1 MNSSIVPRGWTRSII
16 CRDLIE
22 ISFSGYS
29 VLVMKHLRRCAL
41 IILTILLLV
50 GAGFFRSEIAVDRLK
65 DVYAPLPSRFVSV
78 AGMDIHYRDQ
88 GPAGTSP
95 LVLLHGAFS
104 SLHTWE
110 ALVEQ
115 LGDERRV
122 ISVDL
127 PGFGLTGP
135 DPSGDY
141 SMERSVEVLS
151 LFLQRIQAFDSPN
164 AQIHVGGNSLG
175 GQIAW
180 SYAATYPE
188 QTASLLLIGGASG
201 YNEFSSPPP
210 VLFRYVRA
218 VANMDLMALPL
229 TRFTPRFLFRWNLRS
244 AFGDAARITEELVTR
259 YYQLLRREGNRSA
272 VLARLLRSPVHDNSH
287 VISSI
292 RVPALI
298 LWGERDHW
306 IPMDHA
312 LRFQRDI
319 PDSRLI
325 VLSGVGH
332 VPMEEAPAESAE
344 WIEVFLSETETV
356 TDQVESLTTSSL
368 LSTVSLP
375 SSSGS

>member
-1 MNSSIVPRGWTRSII
+1 M
-16 CRDLIE
+16 IE
-22 ISFSGYS
+22 RIPSGYS
-29 VLVMKHLRRCAL
+29 VGVMKHLRRFLL
-41 IILTILLLV
+41 ITFTILVLV
-50 GAGFFRSEIAVDRLK
+50 GAGFFRSEIKVDQLK
-65 DVYAPLPSRFVSV
+65 RVYAPPPSRFIAV
-78 AGMDIHYRDQ
+78 AGMDVHYRDQ
-88 GPAGTSP
+88 GPADTTP

-110 ALVEQ
+110 DLVEQ
-115 LGDERRV
+115 LGHERRV

-141 SMERSVEVLS
+141 SMERSVKVLS
-151 LFLQRIQAFDSPN
+151 LFLQRIHAFDSPN
-164 AQIHVGGNSLG
+164 GQIHIGGNSLG

-180 SYAATYPE
+180 SYAASYPE
-188 QTASLLLIGGASG
+188 KTASLLLIGGASG

-210 VLFRYVRA
+210 ALFRYVRA
-218 VANMDLMALPL
+218 VANFDLMALPL

-272 VLARLLRSPVHDNSH
+272 VLARLLRSPVYDNSDL
-287 VISSI
+287 ISSI
-292 RVPALI
+292 AAPALI
-298 LWGERDHW
+298 LWGEQDHW

-319 PDSRLI
+319 PDSRLV
-325 VLSGVGH
+325 VLPGVGH

-344 WIEVFLSETETV
+344 WIEMFLSETETE
-356 TDQVESLTTSSL
+356 TDQVESRTTNSL

-375 SSSGS
+375 LRSGS

>member
-1 MNSSIVPRGWTRSII
+1 
-16 CRDLIE
+16 LIE
-22 ISFSGYS
+22 HRLSGYS
-29 VLVMKHLRRCAL
+29 VGVMKHLWRFVL
-41 IILTILLLV
+41 IILTVLILL
-50 GAGFFRSEIAVDRLK
+50 GAGLFRSEIAVDQLK
-65 DVYAPLPSRFVSV
+65 NVYAPSPSRFVLV
-78 AGMDIHYRDQ
+78 DGMEIHYRDQ
-88 GPAGTSP
+88 GPPRTTP

-115 LGDERRV
+115 LGHERRV

-135 DPSGDY
+135 DPCGDY
-141 SMERSVEVLS
+141 SMERSVEL
-151 LFLQRIQAFDSPN
+151 LDLLLKKIHAFDSPD
-164 AQIHVGGNSLG
+164 AQVHVGGNSLG

-180 SYAATYPE
+180 SYAASYPE
-188 QTASLLLIGGASG
+188 KTASLLLIGGASG

-210 VLFRYVRA
+210 ALFRYVRA
-218 VANMDLMALPL
+218 LADLDLMALPL

-259 YYQLLRREGNRSA
+259 YYQLLRRKGNRSA
-272 VLARLLRSPVHDNSH
+272 VLARLLRAPVYDNSH
-287 VISSI
+287 IISSI
-292 RVPALI
+292 SVPSLI
-298 LWGERDHW
+298 LWGEQDHW

-319 PDSRLI
+319 PDSRLV
-325 VLSGVGH
+325 VLPGVGH

-344 WIEVFLSETETV
+344 WIEVFLSETEA
-356 TDQVESLTTSSL
+356 DQVESLRTNSL